1 MNKTSKAEYQQAL
14 IEAEVQ
20 WEDRGADP
28 NSEAERTAEAMVK
41 NAIKPR
47 VRVDGLPVAGTHKR
61 SAPLTLN
68 QQRFCAGLI
77 RGQSMRKS
85 YREAFGNASGSDA
98 SISVSAN
105 KLMKD
110 PRVQVVLKE
119 AWQETIEHLV
129 DDLAASKRYV
139 LKGLLALSKSDQP
152 SNQLR
157 ALELMGK
164 ACGLFTPTEVIDKTP
179 VTADQLKRELAS
191 HLRMLKGARSS
202 AEDATLV

>member
-14 IEAEVQ
+14 MEAEGQ
-20 WEDRGADP
+20 WEDRSAEP
-28 NSEAERTAEAMVK
+28 ESEAGRLAEAMVK
-41 NAIKPR
+41 NAPKPKT
-47 VRVDGLPVAGTHKR
+47 RVDGLPVAGTHKR

-68 QQRFCAGLI
+68 QQRFCEGLI
-77 RGQSMRKS
+77 RGQSIRKS
-85 YREAFGNASGSDA
+85 YREAFKNATGSDA
-98 SISVSAN
+98 SISASAT

-164 ACGLFTPTEVIDKTP
+164 ACGLFTPSEVIDKTP

-191 HLRMLKGARSS
+191 HLRMLKGVRSS

>member
-1 MNKTSKAEYQQAL
+1 MNKTSKAEYQSAL
-14 IEAEVQ
+14 MEAEGQ
-20 WEDRGADP
+20 WEDRSADP
-28 NSEAERTAEAMVK
+28 KSEAERLADAMVK
-41 NAIKPR
+41 NAPKPKT
-47 VRVDGLPVAGTHKR
+47 RVDGLPVAGTHKR

-77 RGQSMRKS
+77 RGQSIRKS
-85 YREAFGNASGSDA
+85 YREAFKNASGSDA
-98 SISVSAN
+98 SISANAN

-110 PRVQVVLKE
+110 PRVQAVLKE

-202 AEDATLV
+202 VDDVTPV